1 MHSKRSVD
9 SVVRGKLLS
18 GTRSRISIGAV
29 NRNPVSRIA
38 VGSSLRKTPPT
49 TRMSAVPFVCQR
61 CKQPLRVHESLS
73 DISPAAFDVL
83 AGIPVVHIQA
93 YNRKQHKQ
101 HQETFPSNP
110 SNILPCRP
118 SRSLRKSTEIRLN
131 ASRQKSNPNHQ
142 KWQSLAH
149 HIHPSQLK
157 IKRILRRPHTV
168 ADQNTLLANKSS
180 KTRTRCSESE
190 TKN

>member
-1 MHSKRSVD
+1 MPYREFK
-9 SVVRGKLLS
+9 
-18 GTRSRISIGAV
+18 
-29 NRNPVSRIA
+29 IA
-38 VGSSLRKTPPT
+38 VGSSLPKAPWT

-73 DISPAAFDVL
+73 DISSAAFDVL

-93 YNRKQHKQ
+93 YIRTQHKQ
-101 HQETFPSNP
+101 PQETFACNT
-110 SNILPCRP
+110 SNILSRRP

-142 KWQSLAH
+142 KRQSLAH
-149 HIHPSQLK
+149 HIHSGKPK

-168 ADQNTLLANKSS
+168 ANQNTLLANKSR
-180 KTRTRCSESE
+180 KTRPRCSESE
-190 TKN
+190 TKGQCEVV